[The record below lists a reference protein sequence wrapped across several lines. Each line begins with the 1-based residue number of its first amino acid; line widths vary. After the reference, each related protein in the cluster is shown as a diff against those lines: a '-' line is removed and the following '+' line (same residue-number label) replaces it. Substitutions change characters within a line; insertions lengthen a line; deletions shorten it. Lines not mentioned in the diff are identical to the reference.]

1 MIVFDLF
8 TIARLSERVKPR
20 IRLQTLIP
28 KRLIGSLHPKCLLQ
42 FFLAN
47 VVSVLHSSY
56 PQGFQYF
63 YYYSSCIRFDYG
75 IILVYFLKKKNVSSG
90 VDLPLEA
97 QTRFTRNKHQ
107 ATKRNVKLHN

>member
-75 IILVYFLKKKNVSSG
+75 IILVYFLKKKNASSG